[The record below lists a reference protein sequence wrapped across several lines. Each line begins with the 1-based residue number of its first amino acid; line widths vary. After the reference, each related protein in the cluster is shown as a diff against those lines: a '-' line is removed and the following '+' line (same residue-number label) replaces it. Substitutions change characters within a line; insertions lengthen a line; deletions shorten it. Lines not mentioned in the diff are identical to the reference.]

1 MAIATDRKLL
11 TCNEVIEELQVSRA
25 TLYDLMR
32 RRGFP
37 IPIRLANG
45 LTKGRPANRWHAH
58 EVAAWLE
65 SRERAPIHI
74 ETSA

>member
-1 MAIATDRKLL
+1 MLTDELL
-11 TCNEVIEELQVSRA
+11 TLSDIQERLQISRA

-37 IPIRLANG
+37 LPIRLASG

-74 ETSA
+74 EPIA